1 MNIRPSNRSL
11 VLDVNRYQL
20 GKRRT
25 ARMALKATVGLSGH
39 DHQKCPFAMP
49 ALATNLN
56 RYGAAVQVNRELAI
70 GSTILVRNQYS
81 AQVSARVVTQIN
93 VVEGGGRI
101 YGIEFVEQ
109 AEGAKDFWGI
119 TFPTA

>member
-1 MNIRPSNRSL
+1 MNSRPSTRSL

-20 GKRRT
+20 GKRRS

-49 ALATNLN
+49 ALATSLN

-119 TFPTA
+119 TFPTE